1 MNSAKWQD
9 ASWRTSSHSQPAGT
23 DCVEVAHVV
32 DTSAVRDSKDPT
44 GPVLT
49 FTAGALS
56 TLVRAI
62 KTGACDLP

>member
-1 MNSAKWQD
+1 MSTKNSEPL
-9 ASWRTSSHSQPAGT
+9 WRKSSRSAQGA
-23 DCVEVAHVV
+23 DCVEVAQLS
-32 DTSAVRDSKDPT
+32 DELAVRDSKDPA